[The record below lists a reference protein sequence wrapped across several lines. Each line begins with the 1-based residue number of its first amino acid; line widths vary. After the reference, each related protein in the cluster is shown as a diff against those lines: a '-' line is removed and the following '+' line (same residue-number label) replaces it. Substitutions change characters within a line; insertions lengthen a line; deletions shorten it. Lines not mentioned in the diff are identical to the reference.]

1 MMSTLALSRRDLLK
15 AGGAVIV
22 SFTFGSIR
30 AEQLWAQTP
39 VGKPLDPM
47 EVDSFI
53 AIHADGTATIYSG
66 KVDVGTGLRI
76 AVAQMAAEELGMP
89 TSRITVIDGDT
100 GICPDQGGTG
110 GSTGLT
116 RGGAE
121 IRQAAASA
129 RQALLALGAT
139 RLNRPATELTIV
151 DGEVRPQSGGT
162 GVKLGELIGD
172 RRLQVKV
179 DPKAPLRAPAQ
190 YTQVGKPMLR
200 PDLPAKTSAKHPYV
214 HDVKVPGM
222 LHARVVRPPSVG
234 ATLMS
239 VDESSLRG
247 IPDARAVRVGNFLAV
262 VAAGEWAAVKG
273 ATALRATWTE
283 AQRLPGSD
291 GLDKWARDGALDRDQ
306 SVVAKGDVKT
316 ALQGASKTVSASYF
330 WPMQSHAS
338 LGPSCA
344 VADVKADGT
353 TTVWSASQGTHG
365 LRNNLARVFG
375 LQADKVRVIFAE
387 GSGSYGTNGSDHVAA
402 DAVLLSKTIGR
413 PVRVQW
419 SRQDELAWDPKGPQ
433 QLLDLHAGL
442 DAGGRIVAWDNQMW
456 LPTAMPGARALLAAE
471 AAGITQENG
480 RNAGLLSQN
489 GDPPYVADNVSVVV
503 HSMKESP
510 LPISNLRAPGKI
522 ANVFAVESFTDELA
536 LAVGSDP
543 VAFRL
548 SRLSD
553 PRAIEVIRR
562 ATEAIKWE
570 PRVSPN
576 PRARQGNLLV
586 GRGMAYARYK
596 QQENYVAIA
605 MDVAVDPSN
614 GAIAVRRVACAH
626 DCGLIVN
633 PDALRNQ
640 VEGCIVQTLSRS
652 LHEETTFDRSRV
664 TSVDWGS
671 YPVLTF
677 PEAPEMNVILIDRPD
692 QPLLGAGEAA
702 TAPVAAALANAVF
715 DATGARLRTAPFTRG
730 RVRAALTSTTRR
742 AEASASAETRA

>member
-1 MMSTLALSRRDLLK
+1 MSTLLTLSRRELLK
-15 AGGAVIV
+15 AGGALVV
-22 SFTFGSIR
+22 TFSFSNWR
-30 AEQLWAQTP
+30 PEHVWAQTP
-39 VGKPLDPM
+39 IGKPLDKPLDPAD
-47 EVDSFI
+47 VDSFI

-89 TSRITVIDGDT
+89 AARITVIDGDT

-129 RQALLALGAT
+129 RQALLALSAT
-139 RLNRPATELTIV
+139 RLNRPASDLTIA
-151 DGEVRPQSGGT
+151 DGEVRPLSGGA
-162 GVKLGELIGD
+162 GVTVGDLIGD
-172 RRLQVKV
+172 RRFSVKV
-179 DPKAPLRAPAQ
+179 DAKAPLRSPAQ
-190 YTQVGKPMLR
+190 YNVVGKPLLR
-200 PDLPAKTSAKHPYV
+200 PDVPAKTAARHPYV

-234 ATLMS
+234 ATLTA
-239 VDESSLRG
+239 VDDSSLKG

-262 VAAGEWAAVKG
+262 VAKGEWAAVKG
-273 ATALRATWTE
+273 SSALKATWSE
-283 AQRLPGSD
+283 VPRLPGSA
-291 GLDKWARDGALDRDQ
+291 GLDRWARDGAIDRDQ
-306 SVVAKGDVKT
+306 SVVNKGDVRG
-316 ALQGASKTVSASYF
+316 ALQGASKMLSASYF

-338 LGPSCA
+338 LGPSCS

-375 LQADKVRVIFAE
+375 LPAEKVRVIFAE

-402 DAVLLSKTIGR
+402 DAVLLSKTLGQ

-433 QLLDLHAGL
+433 QLLDLRAGL
-442 DAGGRIVAWDNQMW
+442 DASGRIVAWDNQMW
-456 LPTAMPGARALLAAE
+456 LPMQMPGARALLAAE
-471 AAGITQENG
+471 AAGLQQENG

-489 GDPPYVADNVSVVV
+489 GDPPYAADAVSVVV
-503 HSMKESP
+503 HSLKESP

-522 ANVFAVESFTDELA
+522 ANVFAVESFTDEIA
-536 LAVGSDP
+536 YAIGSDP

-548 SRLSD
+548 SRLTD
-553 PRAIEVIRR
+553 PRAVEVIGR
-562 ATEAIKWE
+562 ATERIGWQA
-570 PRVSPN
+570 RVSPN
-576 PRARQGNLLV
+576 PQAKQGSLLV

-596 QQENYVAIA
+596 QAENYVAIA
-605 MDVAVDPSN
+605 MDVAVDPAT
-614 GAIAVRRVACAH
+614 GGIAVRRIVCAH

-640 VEGCIVQTLSRS
+640 VEGCIVQTLSRA

-677 PEAPEMNVILIDRPD
+677 PEAPAMDVILIDRPD

-715 DATGARLRTAPFTRG
+715 DATGARLRTAPFTHA
-730 RVRAALTSTTRR
+730 RVRAALAASTRR
-742 AEASASAETRA
+742 A

>member
-1 MMSTLALSRRDLLK
+1 MATLPILSRRDVLK

-22 SFTFGSIR
+22 SFAFNGVR
-30 AEQLWAQTP
+30 PEDVWAQVP

-53 AIHADGTATIYSG
+53 AIHADGTATVYSG

-76 AVAQMAAEELGMP
+76 AVAQMAAEELGMNA
-89 TSRITVIDGDT
+89 SRITVIDGDT

-151 DGEVRPQSGGT
+151 DSEVRPQSGGN
-162 GVKLGELIGD
+162 GVTLGELIGD
-172 RRLQVKV
+172 RRLQVNV
-179 DPKAPLRAPAQ
+179 DPKAPLRSPAQ
-190 YTQVGKPMLR
+190 YTQVGTPLPR
-200 PDLPAKTSAKHPYV
+200 PDVPAKTSAKHPYV
-214 HDVKVPGM
+214 HDVKVSGM

-234 ATLMS
+234 ATLRS

-262 VAAGEWAAVKG
+262 VAKGEWAAVKG
-273 ATALRATWTE
+273 ATALKATWTE
-283 AQRLPGSD
+283 APRLPGSD
-291 GLDKWARDGALDRDQ
+291 GLDRWAREGALDRDQ
-306 SVVAKGDVKT
+306 SVVAKGDVRT
-316 ALQGASKTVSASYF
+316 ALEGASKTISASYF

-375 LQADKVRVIFAE
+375 LPVEKVRVVFAE

-402 DAVLLSKTIGR
+402 DAVLLSKTIGQ

-433 QLLDLHAGL
+433 QLLDLRAGL
-442 DAGGRIVAWDNQMW
+442 DANGRIVAWDNQMW
-456 LPTAMPGARALLAAE
+456 LPMNKPGARALLAAD
-471 AAGITQENG
+471 AAGLAQDDG
-480 RNAGLLSQN
+480 RNGGLLSQN

-503 HSMKESP
+503 HSLKESP

-522 ANVFAVESFTDELA
+522 ANVFAVESFTDEIA
-536 LAVGSDP
+536 AAIGSDP

-553 PRAIEVIRR
+553 ARAIEVIRR
-562 ATEAIKWE
+562 ATEAIGWQ

-576 PRARQGNLLV
+576 PQARQGNRLV

-596 QQENYVAIA
+596 QAENYVAMA
-605 MDVAVDPSN
+605 MDVAVDPST
-614 GAIAVRRVACAH
+614 GAIEVRRVECAH

-671 YPVLTF
+671 YPVFTF

-715 DATGARLRTAPFTRG
+715 DATGVRLRTAPFTRA
-730 RVRAALTSTTRR
+730 RVRAAMTARR
-742 AEASASAETRA
+742 A

>member
-1 MMSTLALSRRDLLK
+1 MSTLLTLSRRELLK
-15 AGGAVIV
+15 AGGALVV
-22 SFTFGSIR
+22 TFSFSNWR
-30 AEQLWAQTP
+30 PEHVWAQTP
-39 VGKPLDPM
+39 IGKPLDKPLDPAD
-47 EVDSFI
+47 VDSFI

-89 TSRITVIDGDT
+89 AARITVIDGDT

-139 RLNRPATELTIV
+139 RLNRPASDLTIA
-151 DGEVRPQSGGT
+151 DGEVRPLSGGA
-162 GVKLGELIGD
+162 GVTVGDLIGD
-172 RRLQVKV
+172 RRFSVKV
-179 DPKAPLRAPAQ
+179 DAEAPLRSPAQ
-190 YTQVGKPMLR
+190 YNVVGKPLLR
-200 PDLPAKTSAKHPYV
+200 PDVPAKTAARHPYV

-234 ATLMS
+234 ATLTA
-239 VDESSLRG
+239 VDDSSLKG
-247 IPDARAVRVGNFLAV
+247 IPDARAVRLGNFLAV
-262 VAAGEWAAVKG
+262 VAKGEWAAVKG
-273 ATALRATWTE
+273 ASALKATWSE
-283 AQRLPGSD
+283 APRLPGSA
-291 GLDKWARDGALDRDQ
+291 GLDRWARDGAIDRDQ
-306 SVVAKGDVKT
+306 SVVNKGDVRG
-316 ALQGASKTVSASYF
+316 ALQGASKMLSASYF

-338 LGPSCA
+338 LGPSCS

-375 LQADKVRVIFAE
+375 LPAEKVRVIFAE

-402 DAVLLSKTIGR
+402 DAVLLSKTLGQ

-433 QLLDLHAGL
+433 QLLDLRAGL
-442 DAGGRIVAWDNQMW
+442 DASGRIVAWDNQMW
-456 LPTAMPGARALLAAE
+456 LPMQMPGARALLAAE
-471 AAGITQENG
+471 AAGLQQENG

-489 GDPPYVADNVSVVV
+489 GDPPYAADAVSVVV
-503 HSMKESP
+503 HSLKESP

-522 ANVFAVESFTDELA
+522 ANVFAVESFTDEIA
-536 LAVGSDP
+536 YAIGSDP

-548 SRLSD
+548 SRLTD
-553 PRAIEVIRR
+553 PRAVEVIRR
-562 ATEAIKWE
+562 ATERIGWQA
-570 PRVSPN
+570 RVSPN
-576 PRARQGNLLV
+576 PQAKQGSLLV

-596 QQENYVAIA
+596 QAENYVAIA
-605 MDVAVDPSN
+605 MDVAVDPAT
-614 GAIAVRRVACAH
+614 GGIAVRRIVCVH

-640 VEGCIVQTLSRS
+640 VEGCIVQTLSRA

-677 PEAPEMNVILIDRPD
+677 PEAPAMDVILIDRPD

-715 DATGARLRTAPFTRG
+715 DATGARLRTAPFTHA
-730 RVRAALTSTTRR
+730 RVRAALAASTRR
-742 AEASASAETRA
+742 A

>member
-1 MMSTLALSRRDLLK
+1 MSTLLTFSRRGLLK
-15 AGGAVIV
+15 AGGALVV
-22 SFTFGSIR
+22 SFTFSSIR
-30 AEQLWAQTP
+30 PEQLWAQAP
-39 VGKPLDPM
+39 VGRPLDKPLDPA

-89 TSRITVIDGDT
+89 AARITVIDGDT

-129 RQALLALGAT
+129 RQALLAIGAT
-139 RLNRPATELTIV
+139 RLNRPASDLTIV
-151 DGEVRPQSGGT
+151 DGEVRPLSGGA
-162 GVKLGELIGD
+162 GVKVGDLIGD
-172 RRLQVKV
+172 RRFSVKV
-179 DPKAPLRAPAQ
+179 DAKAPLRSPAQ
-190 YTQVGKPMLR
+190 YSVVGKPLLR
-200 PDLPAKTSAKHPYV
+200 PDVPAKTSARHPYV

-222 LHARVVRPPSVG
+222 LHARIVRPPSVG
-234 ATLMS
+234 ATLTA
-239 VDESSLRG
+239 VDESSLKG

-262 VAAGEWAAVKG
+262 VAKGEWAAVR
-273 ATALRATWTE
+273 AASALKATWSE

-291 GLDKWARDGALDRDQ
+291 GLDRWARDGAVDRDQ
-306 SVVAKGDVKT
+306 AVVNKGDVRA
-316 ALQGASKTVSASYF
+316 ALEGAARTLAASYF

-338 LGPSCA
+338 LGPSCS

-375 LQADKVRVIFAE
+375 LPVEKVRVIFAE

-402 DAVLLSKTIGR
+402 DAVLLSKTLGQ

-433 QLLDLHAGL
+433 QLLDLRAGL
-442 DAGGRIVAWDNQMW
+442 DASGRIVAWDNQMW
-456 LPTAMPGARALLAAE
+456 LPMQMPGARALLAAE
-471 AAGITQENG
+471 AAGLQQENG

-489 GDPPYVADNVSVVV
+489 GDPPYAADAVSVVV
-503 HSMKESP
+503 HSLKESP

-522 ANVFAVESFTDELA
+522 ANVFAAESFSDEIA
-536 LAVGSDP
+536 AAIGSDP

-548 SRLSD
+548 TRLSD
-553 PRAIEVIRR
+553 PRAAEVIRR
-562 ATEAIKWE
+562 ATERIGWQ

-576 PRARQGNLLV
+576 PQAKQGSVLV

-596 QQENYVAIA
+596 QAENYVAIA
-605 MDVAVDPSN
+605 MDVAVDPAS
-614 GAIAVRRVACAH
+614 GGITVRRVVCAH

-640 VEGCIVQTLSRS
+640 VEGCIVQTLSRA

-677 PEAPEMNVILIDRPD
+677 PEAPAMDVILLDRPD

-715 DATGARLRTAPFTRG
+715 DATGARVRTAPFTHA
-730 RVRAALTSTTRR
+730 RVRAALAASTRR
-742 AEASASAETRA
+742 A

>member
-1 MMSTLALSRRDLLK
+1 MMATLPILSRRDLLK

-22 SFTFGSIR
+22 SFAFNGVR
-30 AEQLWAQTP
+30 PDVVWAQTP

-76 AVAQMAAEELGMP
+76 AVAQMAAEELGIS

-151 DGEVRPQSGGT
+151 DGEVRPQSGGA

-179 DPKAPLRAPAQ
+179 DPKAPLRSPTQ
-190 YTQVGKPMLR
+190 YTQVGKPLLR
-200 PDLPAKTSAKHPYV
+200 PDVPAKTAAKHRYV

-262 VAAGEWAAVKG
+262 VAKGEWAAVKG
-273 ATALRATWTE
+273 AAALKATWTE

-291 GLDKWARDGALDRDQ
+291 GLDKWAREGALDRDQ
-306 SVVAKGDVKT
+306 SVVAKGDVRT
-316 ALQGASKTVSASYF
+316 ALPSASKTIAASYF

-365 LRNNLARVFG
+365 LRGNLSRVFG
-375 LQADKVRVIFAE
+375 LPAEKVRVVFAE

-402 DAVLLSKTIGR
+402 DAVLLSKTIGQ

-433 QLLDLHAGL
+433 QLLDLRAGL
-442 DAGGRIVAWDNQMW
+442 DASGRIVAWDNQMW
-456 LPTAMPGARALLAAE
+456 LPMNKPGTRALLAAD
-471 AAGITQENG
+471 AAGLAQDDG
-480 RNAGLLSQN
+480 RNGGLLSQN

-503 HSMKESP
+503 HSLKESP

-522 ANVFAVESFTDELA
+522 ANVFAAESFTDEIA
-536 LAVGSDP
+536 AAIGSDP

-548 SRLSD
+548 TRLSD

-562 ATEAIKWE
+562 ATEAIKWQ

-605 MDVAVDPSN
+605 MEVAVDPSN
-614 GAIAVRRVACAH
+614 GAVVVQRVACAH

-633 PDALRNQ
+633 PDALKNQ

-715 DATGARLRTAPFTRG
+715 DAAGARLRTAPFTRA
-730 RVRAALTSTTRR
+730 RVREALARR
-742 AEASASAETRA
+742 AEASASAEKNA